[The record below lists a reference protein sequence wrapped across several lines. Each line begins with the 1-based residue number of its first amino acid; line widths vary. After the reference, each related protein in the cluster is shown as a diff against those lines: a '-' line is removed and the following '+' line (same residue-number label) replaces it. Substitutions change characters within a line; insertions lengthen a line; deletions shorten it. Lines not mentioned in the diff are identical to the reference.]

1 MKLWKRKW
9 VIDTFSNTYKEI
21 LVFSDWDFFMSIFK
35 GIRSM
40 LFFTL
45 ISIDVCVKYNPLI
58 V

>member
-9 VIDTFSNTYKEI
+9 VINTFSNTHKEI
-21 LVFSDWDFFMSIFK
+21 LVFGLGFFMSIFK
-35 GIRSM
+35 GIRSL

-45 ISIDVCVKYNPLI
+45 ISIDVCVKYYPLI